1 MVELELL
8 QLGGHEHL
16 VRAASGGIPARDSL
30 GVEPIELLVVVE
42 RVVVEEQEALCLC
55 KPSEGEHVGEAGV
68 PPADVTR
75 VLVVGVLAVVNEERG
90 AVCQAEAG
98 QRLPFALA
106 ER

>member
-42 RVVVEEQEALCLC
+42 RVVVEEQGAAWMRAGPISHSPAGEALCLC
-55 KPSEGEHVGEAGV
+55 KPSEGEHVGARREC
-68 PPADVTR
+68 PQPM
-75 VLVVGVLAVVNEERG
+75 
-90 AVCQAEAG
+90 
-98 QRLPFALA
+98 
-106 ER
+106 